1 LEQVSEVFSAVEQET
16 QQETGIRV
24 RRARLTDYPA
34 IGAFLREAYGE
45 LAPFK
50 EGRRW
55 AWQFVDNPYAKR
67 EDNDVPV
74 WIAETDGRV
83 VGQIAVQKGALKL
96 DGATHPAGWI
106 VDVIIL
112 PAYRGLGLGHQLLA
126 AVARECPILV
136 TLTMAAATRRLTER
150 LGAVGLGEVKL
161 YWRGARLDPATVQ
174 RYLLART
181 AYHPYINSTIRSLC
195 CRVLLHRILASAGN
209 FLLSLRNHFTSLP
222 RGREEISIVQTQ
234 RFGPDI
240 DVFWKQVSRD
250 FPVAFARETEF
261 LNWRFCEC
269 PQMRYHCFVASRDGR
284 PVGYLVL
291 RRTESVELPQGIIV
305 DLMASPKDSNTIKA
319 LVAFAVNFFGN
330 DVSAV
335 QCATSVSEFSDVLR
349 KFGFYSV
356 RRERPNC
363 VVADD
368 AIRKRLERSSSDWLL
383 SKADHDWD
391 QIHLA

>member
-1 LEQVSEVFSAVEQET
+1 MFSAVEQET

-55 AWQFVDNPYAKR
+55 NWQFVDNPYAKC

-106 VDVIIL
+106 IDVFIL
-112 PAYRGLGLGHQLLA
+112 PAYRGFGLGHQLFA
-126 AVARECPILV
+126 AVAKECPILV

-150 LGAVGLGEVKL
+150 LGAVDLGEVKL
-161 YWRGARLDPATVQ
+161 FWRGARLDSATVQ

-181 AYHPYINSTIRSLC
+181 AYHPYVNSTIRGLC
-195 CRVLLHRILASAGN
+195 SRVLLHRILASVGN
-209 FLLSLRNHFTSLP
+209 FLLSLRNRVSSAP
-222 RGREEISIVQTQ
+222 RTQEEIRIVQTE
-234 RFGPDI
+234 RFGPDV
-240 DVFWKQVSRD
+240 DMFWKAVSPD

-269 PQMRYHCFVASRDGR
+269 PQVRYHCFIASRKGR
-284 PVGYLVL
+284 SVGYLVL
-291 RRTESVELPQGIIV
+291 RRTEAGELPQGIIV
-305 DLMASPKDSNTIKA
+305 DLMASRRDSNTIRA
-319 LVAFAVNFFGN
+319 LVAFALDFFGN
-330 DVSAV
+330 EVSAV

-356 RRERPNC
+356 RTERPNC

-368 AIRKRLERSSSDWLL
+368 TIRKRLQRSSTEWLF

-391 QIHLA
+391 QIRLA

>member
-1 LEQVSEVFSAVEQET
+1 MGEVFSAVEQET

-34 IGAFLREAYGE
+34 IGTFLREAYGE

-55 AWQFVDNPYAKR
+55 YWQFVDNPYAKC
-67 EDNDVPV
+67 ENNDVPV

-96 DGATHPAGWI
+96 DGATRPAGWI

-112 PAYRGLGLGHQLLA
+112 PAYRGLGLGHRLLA

-136 TLTMAAATRRLTER
+136 TLTMAAATRRLTEQ
-150 LGAVGLGEVKL
+150 LGAVDLGEVKL
-161 YWRGARLDPATVQ
+161 YWRGAHLDPLTVQ
-174 RYLLART
+174 RYLLTRT

-195 CRVLLHRILASAGN
+195 SGVLLHRILASVGN
-209 FLLSLRNHFTSLP
+209 FLLSLRKRVSNPP
-222 RGREEISIVQTQ
+222 RTQEEIRIVQTE
-234 RFGPDI
+234 RFGPDV
-240 DVFWKQVSRD
+240 DMFWRGASLD

-269 PQMRYHCFVASRDGR
+269 PQVRYHCFIALREGR
-284 PVGYLVL
+284 SVGYIVL
-291 RRTESVELPQGIIV
+291 RRTEAGELPQGIIV
-305 DLMASPKDSNTIKA
+305 DLMASRRDSNTIRA
-319 LVAFAVNFFGN
+319 LVAFAVDFFG
-330 DVSAV
+330 DEVSAV

-356 RRERPNC
+356 RTERPNC

-368 AIRKRLERSSSDWLL
+368 TIRKRLQRSSTEWLF

-391 QIHLA
+391 QIRLA